1 MQINQTLSATKLNE
15 CHPISTFGNYKIYQA
30 DEDVQYLFA
39 IDNNNLICSCFEFV
53 EYEDYV
59 QLAHMYTVDS
69 LKGQGIGKQIL
80 REAVGIYNAFALPS
94 RNTNHTYYFIEDGL
108 GWIEHCFDIG
118 ILTYPSFRRP

>member
-80 REAVGIYNAFALPS
+80 TEAVGIYNTFALPS

>member
-1 MQINQTLSATKLNE
+1 MQINQTLSPTKLNE

-39 IDNNNLICSCFEFV
+39 IDNNILICSCFEFV

-80 REAVGIYNAFALPS
+80 REAVGIYNTFALPS

-108 GWIEHCFDIG
+108 GWIEHCFDMG

>member
-39 IDNNNLICSCFEFV
+39 IDNNILICSCFEFV

-80 REAVGIYNAFALPS
+80 REAVGIYNTFALPS

-108 GWIEHCFDIG
+108 GWIEHCFDMG

>member
-80 REAVGIYNAFALPS
+80 REAVGIYNTFALPS